1 MDFIIYLSLYA
12 YIRYFLL
19 YLLINRMKTRYRDS
33 TRSQLFQIFQILAVF
48 VDYRYQSS
56 KFDEFRGLLINSRK
70 IPIFLE
76 NYEIFSVSDI
86 REFFAKRKI

>member
-48 VDYRYQSS
+48 VDYRYQSG
-56 KFDEFRGLLINSRK
+56 KFDEFRGLLGSLKK
-70 IPIFLE
+70 IPIFPE
-76 NYEIFSVSDI
+76 KSDFFVKI
-86 REFFAKRKI
+86 RGF